1 MTTDKSAK
9 ILLLGKTGTGKSSF
23 INYFIGKDVAKTGVG
38 KPVTQGYCIEYDY
51 NNGKYP
57 IKIFDNQGFEA
68 KTAATQKAAIIK
80 MVAEKNNSTDVFNW
94 FHTIFYCTSAKS
106 RFEDFEAEMIKNLS
120 RTISQNIHIILTNC
134 DGFDRRTLDEKKS
147 FIKRQLSGLG
157 GNVHIFE
164 VVSVNMKKRNGD
176 VVVPS
181 GKEEV
186 SASVFR
192 LLWQDISTKISKE
205 YAAELRRSLVDSITQ
220 MFDRMKNEIG
230 HIFSLPGMIEM
241 FKDESKIDARFDSVE
256 KECDKIIESCNNKYN
271 DILKPVSDLFIS
283 YSGTV
288 CDTSFADKAMLDYNS
303 WFSDI
308 DDIDADA
315 LIEKRFSHLLS
326 GEMNNFWDFLCDVGE
341 FVTVIP
347 RINGAI
353 NEIRDI
359 IMERIPSESNIEKRT
374 NDNLMKFLDNFCFE

>member
-38 KPVTQGYCIEYDY
+38 KPVTQGYCIEYDF

-80 MVAEKNNSTDVFNW
+80 MVAEKNSSIDVFNW

-106 RFEDFEAEMIKNLS
+106 RFEDFEAEMIKDLS
-120 RTISQNIHIILTNC
+120 RTISQNIHIIMTNC
-134 DGFDRRTLDEKKS
+134 DGFDRRTLDEKKN

-176 VVVPS
+176 IVVPR
-181 GKEEV
+181 GKEEI

-192 LLWQDISTKISKE
+192 LLWQDISSKISKE
-205 YAAELRRSLVDSITQ
+205 YAAELRRSLVDSINQ
-220 MFDRMKNEIG
+220 MFDKMKKETAQ
-230 HIFSLPGMIEM
+230 IFSLPGMIEM
-241 FKDESKIDARFDSVE
+241 FKDESKLDARFDSVE
-256 KECDKIIESCNNKYN
+256 KECNKIIESCNNKYN

>member
-23 INYFIGKDVAKTGVG
+23 VNYFIGKDVAKTGVG
-38 KPVTQGYCIEYDY
+38 KPVTQGYCIEYDF

-80 MVAEKNNSTDVFNW
+80 MVAEKNNSIDVFNW

-106 RFEDFEAEMIKNLS
+106 RFEDFEAEMIKDLS
-120 RTISQNIHIILTNC
+120 RTISQNIHIIMTNC
-134 DGFDRRTLDEKKS
+134 DGFDRRTLDEKKN

-176 VVVPS
+176 IVVPR
-181 GKEEV
+181 GKEEI

-192 LLWQDISTKISKE
+192 LLWQDISSKISKE
-205 YAAELRRSLVDSITQ
+205 YAAELRRSLVDSINQ
-220 MFDRMKNEIG
+220 MFDKMKKETAQ
-230 HIFSLPGMIEM
+230 IFSLPGMIEM
-241 FKDESKIDARFDSVE
+241 FKDESKLDARFDSVE
-256 KECDKIIESCNNKYN
+256 KECNKIIESCNNKYN

>member
-23 INYFIGKDVAKTGVG
+23 VNYFIGKDVAKTGVG
-38 KPVTQGYCIEYDY
+38 KPVTQGYCIEYDF

-80 MVAEKNNSTDVFNW
+80 MVAEKNNSIDVFNW

-106 RFEDFEAEMIKNLS
+106 RFEDFEAEMIKDLS
-120 RTISQNIHIILTNC
+120 RTISQNIHIIMTNC

-176 VVVPS
+176 IVVPR
-181 GKEEV
+181 GKEEI

-192 LLWQDISTKISKE
+192 LLWQDISSKISKE
-205 YAAELRRSLVDSITQ
+205 YATELRRSLVDSINQ
-220 MFDRMKNEIG
+220 MFDKMKKETAQ
-230 HIFSLPGMIEM
+230 IFSLPGMIEM
-241 FKDESKIDARFDSVE
+241 FKDESKLDARFDSVE
-256 KECDKIIESCNNKYN
+256 KECNKIIESCNNKYN

-341 FVTVIP
+341 FVTVLP

-359 IMERIPSESNIEKRT
+359 IMKRIPSESNIEKST
-374 NDNLMKFLDNFCFE
+374 NDKLMKFLDNFCFE

>member
-51 NNGKYP
+51 SNGKYP

-80 MVAEKNNSTDVFNW
+80 MVAEKNNSIDVFNW

-106 RFEDFEAEMIKNLS
+106 RFEDFEAEMIKDLS
-120 RTISQNIHIILTNC
+120 RTISQNIHIIMTNC
-134 DGFDRRTLDEKKS
+134 DGFDRRTLDEKKD
-147 FIKRQLSGLG
+147 FIKRQLSVLG

-176 VVVPS
+176 IVVPR
-181 GKEEV
+181 GKEEI
-186 SASVFR
+186 SASVFQ
-192 LLWQDISTKISKE
+192 LLWQDISNKISKE
-205 YAAELRRSLVDSITQ
+205 YAAELSHSLVDSINQ
-220 MFDRMKNEIG
+220 MFDKSKKETAR
-230 HIFSLPGMIEM
+230 IFSLLGIIQALR
-241 FKDESKIDARFDSVE
+241 DESFVNNRLDSLDPEFDE
-256 KECDKIIESCNNKYN
+256 IIESCNNKYN
-271 DILKPVSDLFIS
+271 NILKPVSDLFIS

-308 DDIDADA
+308 DDIDGDA
-315 LIEKRFSHLLS
+315 LIEKRFSHLSS
-326 GEMNNFWDFLCDVGE
+326 GELNNFWDFLCSMGE
-341 FVTVIP
+341 ITTALP
-347 RINGAI
+347 RINGAL
-353 NEIRDI
+353 NEWRDKMI
-359 IMERIPSESNIEKRT
+359 KKIPQESDIEKRT
-374 NDNLMKFLDNFCFE
+374 NDKLMKFLDNFCFK

>member
-23 INYFIGKDVAKTGVG
+23 VNYFIGKDVAKTGVG
-38 KPVTQGYCIEYDY
+38 KPVTQGYCIEYDF

-80 MVAEKNNSTDVFNW
+80 MVAEKNNSIDVFNW

-106 RFEDFEAEMIKNLS
+106 RFEDFEAEMIKDLS
-120 RTISQNIHIILTNC
+120 RTISQNIHIIMTNC
-134 DGFDRRTLDEKKS
+134 DGFDRRTLDEKKN

-176 VVVPS
+176 IVVPR
-181 GKEEV
+181 GKEEI

-192 LLWQDISTKISKE
+192 LLWQDISSKISKE
-205 YAAELRRSLVDSITQ
+205 YAAELRRSLVDSINQ
-220 MFDRMKNEIG
+220 MFDKMKKETAQ
-230 HIFSLPGMIEM
+230 IFSLPGMIEM
-241 FKDESKIDARFDSVE
+241 FKDESKLDARFDSVE

-308 DDIDADA
+308 DDIDVDA
-315 LIEKRFSHLLS
+315 QIEKRFSHLLS
-326 GEMNNFWDFLCDVGE
+326 GEMNNFWDFLCDMGE